1 MLHHYG
7 SSLNSLPLL
16 DAFLH
21 SNHHPATP
29 ANATTHATPAAHATP
44 ATPPAAPASFHDLRI
59 GYGGHMGVL
68 TNIHRDGFGSMG
80 FHAWPE
86 TLAWD
91 GFSGDFG
98 AGYLGHVVGS
108 VCVLVYHERLGWLGF
123 GGDVEEEEIQK
134 GGGGEGGGGGGIVG
148 GVKVKV
154 QPKDTVRR
162 KIYVAPMGAKIEI
175 SAGVI
180 REFVYYHHHNAT
192 KEHKKETKD
201 KKNKNKLILEFDR
214 VAGENASQ
222 AILKVE
228 DTLGMGIKLKTR
240 GLRIVRGGGYLVDL
254 PGWVEIGL

>member
-7 SSLNSLPLL
+7 SSLNSLPMI
-16 DAFLH
+16 DAFFH
-21 SNHHPATP
+21 SNPPPTS
-29 ANATTHATPAAHATP
+29 NTVNAAHATP
-44 ATPPAAPASFHDLRI
+44 APASFHDLRI

-91 GFSGDFG
+91 GYSGDFG

-108 VCVLVYHERLGWLGF
+108 VCVLVQHERFGWLGF
-123 GGDVEEEEIQK
+123 GGNVEEIQDEE
-134 GGGGEGGGGGGIVG
+134 GGGGGGGGGIVG
-148 GVKVKV
+148 VGVKVKV

-162 KIYVAPMGAKIEI
+162 KIYVASMGAKIEI

-180 REFVYYHHHNAT
+180 REFVYYHHHHNAT
-192 KEHKKETKD
+192 KEKTKEKKD
-201 KKNKNKLILEFDR
+201 KLMIELNR
-214 VAGENASQ
+214 VANENASQ
-222 AILKVE
+222 AILQVE
-228 DTLGMGIKLKTR
+228 DTIGMGIKLKTR
-240 GLRIVRGGGYLVDL
+240 GLRNVRGGGYLVDL